1 MKTMK
6 KIVYIFSALL
16 LLLMGSVSCNVTRE
30 PEVTPKQKPFEN
42 LKEAQMNRDA
52 VYALLREVESPN
64 NLDGIE
70 IQGDLYHPTFLAFT
84 AFIAGSASPSRI
96 TMLSYPTTPISIR
109 C

>member
-1 MKTMK
+1 MK

-70 IQGDLYHPTFLAFT
+70 VQGDLYHLAFLDNNSLY
-84 AFIAGSASPSRI
+84 GLYR
-96 TMLSYPTTPISIR
+96 
-109 C
+109 